1 MWSRW
6 CPVNVPATMAEAERG
21 TSTSAAADP
30 GAGMMQ
36 EVERRPAARV
46 SQQPVVSGNL
56 GSTIGPGDII

>member
-1 MWSRW
+1 
-6 CPVNVPATMAEAERG
+6 VPATMAEAERG